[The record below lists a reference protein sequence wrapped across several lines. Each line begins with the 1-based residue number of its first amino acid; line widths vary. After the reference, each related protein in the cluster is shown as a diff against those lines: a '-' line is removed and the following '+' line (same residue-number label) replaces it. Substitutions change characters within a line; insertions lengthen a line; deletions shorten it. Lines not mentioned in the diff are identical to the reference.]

1 MAWKQGTLQI
11 PKQLSALSCA
21 VIPAHPWVPELGQHT
36 TTGGYLSPLNAVQ
49 YLGKKLLESGA
60 GTHNIIMMLCENT
73 HDELLSSLDAV
84 SSVLPMPELKQVRRL
99 AQAFGE
105 LETVKMQLPNMAAA
119 LPASITVATD
129 TTRTALNALR
139 VQTAQAEAAA
149 GVSIGEL
156 TKTLASFASE
166 RTSALAAISQG
177 LSDLQAKSAK
187 VWFFNMTGPV
197 MTTAVE
203 LVKNIPHPDAVHT
216 AAILFTGNDL
226 SALEAMI
233 G

>member
-1 MAWKQGTLQI
+1 M
-11 PKQLSALSCA
+11 
-21 VIPAHPWVPELGQHT
+21 
-36 TTGGYLSPLNAVQ
+36 
-49 YLGKKLLESGA
+49 LESGA
-60 GTHNIIMMLCENT
+60 GSHNIIMMVCENT

-105 LETVKMQLPNMAAA
+105 LEQIKMQLPDVTAA
-119 LPASITVATD
+119 LPASVTVATN
-129 TTRTALNALR
+129 TTRAALNALR
-139 VQTAQAEAAA
+139 TQAAQAEAAA
-149 GVSIGEL
+149 SAGISDMVSML
-156 TKTLASFASE
+156 TSFASE
-166 RTSALAAISQG
+166 RASTLASISQG
-177 LSDLQAKSAK
+177 LTDLQKKSAPA
-187 VWFFNMTGPV
+187 WFFNMKGPV

-216 AAILFTGNDL
+216 AAILFTGSDL

>member
-1 MAWKQGTLQI
+1 MWVHSTIQI
-11 PKQLSALSCA
+11 PAKLASLSCS
-21 VIPAHPWVPELGQHT
+21 VIPVHAWIPELGQHNS
-36 TTGGYLSPLNAVQ
+36 TGGYLSPLNAVQ

-60 GTHNIIMMLCENT
+60 GSHNIIMMVCENT

-105 LETVKMQLPNMAAA
+105 LEQVKMQLPDVTAA
-119 LPASITVATD
+119 LPESVTVATD
-129 TTRTALNALR
+129 TTRAALNALR
-139 VQTAQAEAAA
+139 IQAAQTEAAA
-149 GVSIGEL
+149 SAGINDMASML
-156 TKTLASFASE
+156 TSFASE
-166 RTSALAAISQG
+166 RASALASISQG
-177 LSDLQAKSAK
+177 LTDLQKKSAPA
-187 VWFFNMTGPV
+187 WFFNMKGPV
-197 MTTAVE
+197 TTTAAE

-216 AAILFTGNDL
+216 AAILFTGSDL

>member
-1 MAWKQGTLQI
+1 MTWKQGTLRI
-11 PKQLSALSCA
+11 PAQLSPISCSIIA
-21 VIPAHPWVPELGQHT
+21 AHPWVPELGQHNS
-36 TTGGYLSPLNAVQ
+36 TGGYLSPLNAIE
-49 YLGKKLLESGA
+49 YLGKKLLENGA
-60 GTHNIIMMLCENT
+60 GTHNIIMMVCENT

-105 LETVKMQLPNMAAA
+105 LEQVKMQLPDVAAA
-119 LPASITVATD
+119 IPAPVMVAAD
-129 TTRTALNALR
+129 TTRVALNALR
-139 VQTAQAEAAA
+139 TKTAQAEAAA
-149 GVSIGEL
+149 AASISGL
-156 TKTLASFASE
+156 TSSLATFTSE
-166 RTSALAAISQG
+166 RASVLSTISQG

-187 VWFFNMTGPV
+187 AWFFNMTGPV

-216 AAILFTGNDL
+216 AAILFTGGDL